1 MLAEDRPA
9 GSLARI
15 LHLKK
20 AAMFGSLPTEDLAI
34 VAEAMRE
41 RFFPKGSVI
50 LREGEPVTAIH
61 VIVDGQVHLRRGGRD
76 LGHAGP
82 GAGVGGLGL
91 IAGDPIGIEGV
102 AETDTV
108 ALELDR
114 DAFLEILEDHFSLLR
129 HLLQV
134 ITRQIVELWTRNP
147 ETSLEIAPR
156 VPAQDGGHELDLIER
171 IFVLRQI
178 EPFARASINALAE
191 LSRGLSELHFE
202 PGVTLWQS
210 GEPARQILL
219 VVAGQ
224 IACSG
229 AGFGFRA
236 RAGISVGALDSVA
249 GIPRWFDAV
258 CESKVVVLSGDV
270 ETLFDVFEDN
280 FEMGFDYLAT
290 MARWLLAVT
299 VRVAEKGEA
308 PLGQFYGCEA
318 TAASQGSGS
327 VPSLMPSNRI
337 VDR

>member
-20 AAMFGSLPTEDLAI
+20 AAIFGSLPTEDLAI
-34 VAEAMRE
+34 VAESMRE
-41 RFFPKGSVI
+41 RFFPKGTLI

-82 GAGVGGLGL
+82 GVGLGGLGL
-91 IAGDPIGIEGV
+91 IAGDAIGIEGV

-114 DAFLEILEDHFSLLR
+114 DAFLEILEDHFPLLR
-129 HLLQV
+129 HLLQT
-134 ITRQIVELWTRNP
+134 ISHQIVELWTRSP
-147 ETSLEIAPR
+147 QTSLEIAPR
-156 VPAQDGGHELDLIER
+156 APLLDGGHDLDLVER
-171 IFVLRQI
+171 IFVLRQA
-178 EPFARASINALAE
+178 EPFARSSINALAE
-191 LSRGLSELHFE
+191 LSRGLNELHFN
-202 PGVTLWQS
+202 PGVPLWQN
-210 GEPARQILL
+210 GEPARQVLLL
-219 VVAGQ
+219 VSGH

-229 AGFGFRA
+229 AGFAFR
-236 RAGISVGALDSVA
+236 VGAGVPLGGLESVA
-249 GIPRWFDAV
+249 GIPRWYDAV
-258 CESKVVVLSGDV
+258 CESRVVGLSGDV

-280 FEMGFDYLAT
+280 FEMAFDYLTT
-290 MARWLLAVT
+290 MARWLLALM
-299 VRVAEKGEA
+299 VRLAEKGEA

-327 VPSLMPSNRI
+327 EPSLMPSNRI
-337 VDR
+337 VDK